1 MKYNI
6 RLEGSDETLL
16 TLGTLLWKCGRYD
29 QTEQFYH
36 RILEQTKSNDN
47 FTQYCYQGLSVVA
60 AVEGDLDSGLM

>member
-1 MKYNI
+1 
-6 RLEGSDETLL
+6 
-16 TLGTLLWKCGRYD
+16 CGRYD

-60 AVEGDLDSGLM
+60 AVKGDLDSGLM